1 MGNSRENIQRIC
13 KHYIGGAT
21 VDKKDRNCKL
31 TKFSYKY
38 FLIDFNCTC
47 MGWFDTSGTSKNDNF
62 PKVLVGHGVKKFSIE
77 IF

>member
-38 FLIDFNCTC
+38 FLIDFKLYFVLNKIIVV
-47 MGWFDTSGTSKNDNF
+47 FNETSKISQF
-62 PKVLVGHGVKKFSIE
+62 GGYFLIK
-77 IF
+77 

>member
-21 VDKKDRNCKL
+21 VDKKDRNYKL

-38 FLIDFNCTC
+38 FLIDFKLYFVLNKIIVV
-47 MGWFDTSGTSKNDNF
+47 FNETSKVSQF
-62 PKVLVGHGVKKFSIE
+62 GGYFLIK
-77 IF
+77 